1 MNKLRR
7 RLSMTLSKAPPSMV
21 VEGDSIDDLMK
32 TLYVDPAL
40 LEERCAASA
49 KGLTY
54 PPAVKK
60 EPHADE
66 RAVDAVLS
74 ELPPGYFTPD
84 FDPVG
89 PNLEEVSTWAEG
101 DYVENFM
108 QKIEEGDLDQDEV
121 IGLVTTQIE
130 NNYSQLM
137 ECMELIQS
145 IDVDLCM
152 TGIQLSHGRSKI
164 RSAGHIM
171 NQGVLSVTRLH
182 AERDKLSKR
191 VALVASLQA
200 LRQVHRGML
209 DSLNM
214 GEVGGAAVHA
224 KTLLDCLHLHN
235 YSQFLALKTITHSTV
250 KNVVTIRR
258 KSDKAL
264 RRLCG
269 RKFSAPDYASIVLS
283 YLLTDHLSH
292 TLGIPTHL
300 EDPHDLEEF
309 YFDSLGGV
317 EGLAQR
323 INRYQLEDIDACLHS
338 AVMEYIY
345 ASQQKKHRAG
355 LELAIAGAYLQMDMG
370 EIVDLAEVPL
380 NILYPRLTSDL
391 LASCVVRSCELLADI
406 VHTHYL
412 LTQWHLTPFHPLN
425 SDPALGSAHLH
436 RSPLDLDEEEG
447 EGEGDVEESY
457 DNLEGAYNPR
467 DYAGLNVSVEVRD
480 LFQYVERYK
489 PHEVPLDTPFKCF
502 IPEYIPAIGELD
514 AFIKVPRPDGG
525 EDGLGLRFLDEP
537 SANQSDPTVLELQL
551 RAKSKKLQ
559 YGDVAVRSIEHADK
573 NPSKIEKWVQ
583 DIKDL
588 HRSKPPPQVN
598 YKKNMPDIDT
608 LMEVWPEEFEQMLA
622 TAQLPSPDLDLRL
635 PEYAKVLCSVL
646 DIPTYENPIESLHV
660 LFSLYSDFRNNQ
672 HFANNADAKQ
682 GDYYG
687 GADVLEIEQGY

>member
-1 MNKLRR
+1 MEDMKEAKG
-7 RLSMTLSKAPPSMV
+7 MTANNELSKSQAVLNRPFDEALEFSASGSDGSVDTRGSSPGHHRHQKSPDQEKASPQESAPARIAAVPQVIPQMSAAQRAAAAGLNTDSPPS
-21 VEGDSIDDLMK
+21 K
-32 TLYVDPAL
+32 
-40 LEERCAASA
+40 
-49 KGLTY
+49 KG
-54 PPAVKK
+54 
-60 EPHADE
+60 
-66 RAVDAVLS
+66 
-74 ELPPGYFTPD
+74 
-84 FDPVG
+84 
-89 PNLEEVSTWAEG
+89 
-101 DYVENFM
+101 
-108 QKIEEGDLDQDEV
+108 
-121 IGLVTTQIE
+121 
-130 NNYSQLM
+130 
-137 ECMELIQS
+137 
-145 IDVDLCM
+145 
-152 TGIQLSHGRSKI
+152 
-164 RSAGHIM
+164 
-171 NQGVLSVTRLH
+171 
-182 AERDKLSKR
+182 
-191 VALVASLQA
+191 
-200 LRQVHRGML
+200 HRG
-209 DSLNM
+209 
-214 GEVGGAAVHA
+214 
-224 KTLLDCLHLHN
+224 
-235 YSQFLALKTITHSTV
+235 
-250 KNVVTIRR
+250 
-258 KSDKAL
+258 
-264 RRLCG
+264 
-269 RKFSAPDYASIVLS
+269 
-283 YLLTDHLSH
+283 
-292 TLGIPTHL
+292 
-300 EDPHDLEEF
+300 EDT
-309 YFDSLGGV
+309 G
-317 EGLAQR
+317 
-323 INRYQLEDIDACLHS
+323 
-338 AVMEYIY
+338 
-345 ASQQKKHRAG
+345 
-355 LELAIAGAYLQMDMG
+355 
-370 EIVDLAEVPL
+370 
-380 NILYPRLTSDL
+380 
-391 LASCVVRSCELLADI
+391 
-406 VHTHYL
+406 
-412 LTQWHLTPFHPLN
+412 
-425 SDPALGSAHLH
+425 
-436 RSPLDLDEEEG
+436 EEESS
-447 EGEGDVEESY
+447 EEEGDVEESY